1 MKNHK
6 NGVKTN
12 ENNENAVRFE
22 NGCLGRKLRENGLG
36 NGCFSEKR
44 LRFIRPYAIINKT
57 AVKKGV
63 AKYEISV
70 Y

>member
-6 NGVKTN
+6 NGIKTN
-12 ENNENAVRFE
+12 DNNENAVCFE

-44 LRFIRPYAIINKT
+44 LRFAFSYVIMNKT
-57 AVKKGV
+57 AVKRSGEV
-63 AKYEISV
+63 
-70 Y
+70 